1 MASIYKITN
10 LVNGKIY
17 IGQTIRDIQFRWKE
31 HLKCSK
37 NSDNKGYEYHLY
49 NSIRKYGKENF
60 IIEEIESCDIKYLD
74 EREIFWIDFYNSYDR
89 NYGYNMTR
97 GGGGTRYIEYDEVF
111 LRYDNGESLAEIAEH
126 MCISR
131 SNLTQI
137 LKGYKNYDPNI
148 AWERAKEYSSKKKGT
163 PVRQYDLDG
172 NFIAEYPS
180 AKSAERFVPGTSH
193 VNIVRSCKFKNCLSG
208 LFQWRYVTDDPPQK
222 YNGNIRFVAKK
233 VYQFDIN
240 LNLINSY
247 ESVTKAAKMTGLNP
261 GHISKCCTGHKS
273 YKTVGGFVWSYSCE
287 LMEAG

>member
-1 MASIYKITN
+1 
-10 LVNGKIY
+10 
-17 IGQTIRDIQFRWKE
+17 
-31 HLKCSK
+31 
-37 NSDNKGYEYHLY
+37 
-49 NSIRKYGKENF
+49 
-60 IIEEIESCDIKYLD
+60 
-74 EREIFWIDFYNSYDR
+74 
-89 NYGYNMTR
+89 MTR

-111 LRYDNGESLAEIAEH
+111 LRYDNGESLAEIAER
-126 MCISR
+126 MRISR